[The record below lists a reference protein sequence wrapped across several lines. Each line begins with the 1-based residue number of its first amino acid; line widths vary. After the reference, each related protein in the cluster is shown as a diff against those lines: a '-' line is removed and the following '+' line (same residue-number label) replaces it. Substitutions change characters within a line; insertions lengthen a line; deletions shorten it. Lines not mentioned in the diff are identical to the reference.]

1 MSIIL
6 HEDRE
11 FRNLTIPASQN
22 EMDIL
27 EKSICLED
35 CLEPIITWKNTIID
49 GYKRYYI
56 CREEGLEYSTKTMT
70 FSCREEAIIWAC
82 RKRLTKT
89 ERNTNVSRYLIGKIY
104 ISTKEINNRLK
115 RNKGYDEKQS
125 LATDGRVSITIGQ
138 EFCLNCHTIEKYG
151 AYAAAMDK
159 VSEKDQE
166 LFEMIITGKI
176 KTDRTQVIR
185 LVQNNFKGIR
195 ALKSSYN
202 TADVNKPRAI
212 DDVVAK
218 SGNRLITN
226 EVPLSVGIKEMP
238 AFDPDMELNGL
249 ALTIPA
255 WTAAIERA
263 VSKSDMALVSDKAK
277 DQVRK
282 SLNYLED
289 QIQKT
294 LEALK

>member
-6 HEDRE
+6 REDRE
-11 FRNLTIPASQN
+11 FKNLTIPASQN
-22 EMDIL
+22 EMDVL
-27 EKSICLED
+27 EKSICQEG
-35 CLEPIITWKNTIID
+35 CLEPIITWKNMIID
-49 GYKRYYI
+49 GYKRYMI
-56 CREEGLEYSTKTMT
+56 CREKGLDYSTKMMS
-70 FSCREEAIIWAC
+70 FPCRDEAIIWVC
-82 RKRLTKT
+82 RKRLDTL
-89 ERNTNVSRYLIGKIY
+89 ERNSDVSRYLIGKIY

-115 RNKGYDEKQS
+115 RNNGYDEKQS

-151 AYAAAMDK
+151 AYAAAMNK

-166 LFEMIITGKI
+166 LFEMIMTGKKKI
-176 KTDRTQVIR
+176 DRNQVIR
-185 LVQNNFKGIR
+185 LVQNNFRGIR
-195 ALKSSYN
+195 ALKSSFN
-202 TADVNKPRAI
+202 TADVNKPSAI

-249 ALTIPA
+249 ALTIPT
-255 WTAAIERA
+255 WTAAIARA
-263 VSKSDMALVSDKAK
+263 ESKSDMALVSDKAK

-282 SLNYLED
+282 SLKYLED

-294 LEALK
+294 LETLK

>member
-6 HEDRE
+6 REDRE
-11 FRNLTIPASQN
+11 FRNLTIPASQK

-27 EKSICLED
+27 EKSICQED

-49 GYKRYYI
+49 GYKRYMI
-56 CREEGLEYSTKTMT
+56 CREEGLEYATRMMT
-70 FSCREEAIIWAC
+70 FSCRDEAIIWVC
-82 RKRLTKT
+82 RKRLDTL
-89 ERNTNVSRYLIGKIY
+89 ERNSDVSRYLIGKIY

-115 RNKGYDEKQS
+115 RHNGYDEKQS

-185 LVQNNFKGIR
+185 LVQNNFRGIR

-212 DDVVAK
+212 DDAVSK
-218 SGNRLITN
+218 SSDRIITN
-226 EVPLSVGIKEMP
+226 EIPLSVGIKEMP
-238 AFDPDMELNGL
+238 KYDPDMELNGL
-249 ALTIPA
+249 ALTIPT
-255 WTAAIERA
+255 WTAAIARA
-263 VSKSDMALVSDKAK
+263 ESKSDMDLVSDKAK

-282 SLNYLED
+282 SLKYLED

-294 LEALK
+294 LEALR

>member
-6 HEDRE
+6 REDRE
-11 FRNLTIPASQN
+11 FRNLTIPASQK
-22 EMDIL
+22 EMEIL
-27 EKSICLED
+27 ENSICQEG

-49 GYKRYYI
+49 GYKRYMI
-56 CREEGLEYSTKTMT
+56 CREEGLEYATRMMT
-70 FSCREEAIIWAC
+70 FSCRDEAIIWAC
-82 RKRLTKT
+82 RKRLDTLA
-89 ERNTNVSRYLIGKIY
+89 RNSDVSRYLIGKIY

-115 RNKGYDEKQS
+115 RNNGYDEKQS
-125 LATDGRVSITIGQ
+125 LATDGRVSITIGL
-138 EFCLNCHTIEKYG
+138 EWGFNCHTIEKYG

-176 KTDRTQVIR
+176 KTDRTQIIR
-185 LVQNNFKGIR
+185 LVQNNFRGIR
-195 ALKSSYN
+195 ALKSN
-202 TADVNKPRAI
+202 FNNADVNKARELA
-212 DDVVAK
+212 DVVPK
-218 SGNRLITN
+218 SSNRLITN

-238 AFDPDMELNGL
+238 KYDPDMELNGL
-249 ALTIPA
+249 ALTIPT
-255 WTAAIERA
+255 WTAAIARA
-263 VSKSDMALVSDKAK
+263 ESKSDIALVSDKAK

>member
-27 EKSICLED
+27 EKSICLEG

-49 GYKRYYI
+49 GYKRYMI
-56 CREEGLEYSTKTMT
+56 CREEGLDYSTKMMS
-70 FSCREEAIIWAC
+70 FPCRDEAIIWVC
-82 RKRLTKT
+82 RKRLDTL
-89 ERNTNVSRYLIGKIY
+89 ERNSDVSRYLIGKIY

-115 RNKGYDEKQS
+115 RNNGYDEKQS

-166 LFEMIITGKI
+166 LFEMIMTGKKKI
-176 KTDRTQVIR
+176 DRNQVIR
-185 LVQNNFKGIR
+185 LVQNNFRGIR

-202 TADVNKPRAI
+202 TADVNKPSAI

-218 SGNRLITN
+218 SGTRLITN

-255 WTAAIERA
+255 WTAAIARA
-263 VSKSDMALVSDKAK
+263 VSKSDMALVSEKAK
-277 DQVRK
+277 EHIK
-282 SLNYLED
+282 ESLKRLEK
-289 QIQKT
+289 QIQET